1 MFHQHSIQS
10 LVNRRLYLFKKDTKK
25 SSKHKSSH
33 VFLCSSLARP
43 RTETFPDTWVMT
55 GIVMGL
61 ELVTVGIGK
70 TCEEDLSASSI
81 HCMLAS
87 PQDAQLSFKKVKL
100 VILLQCSTRDLN
112 EGPTTEKRK
121 RFVLNQAPGLLVMKC
136 ATTAA
141 LVKQLCS

>member
-1 MFHQHSIQS
+1 MGNIS
-10 LVNRRLYLFKKDTKK
+10 RD
-25 SSKHKSSH
+25 SK
-33 VFLCSSLARP
+33 VGPTDPVSLARP

-87 PQDAQLSFKKVKL
+87 PQ
-100 VILLQCSTRDLN
+100 
-112 EGPTTEKRK
+112 
-121 RFVLNQAPGLLVMKC
+121 
-136 ATTAA
+136 AA
-141 LVKQLCS
+141 